1 MRMEDYYSS
10 FSKVMDLWDVTM
22 RMEDYYSSFSKVMDL
37 WDVTMRMEDYYL
49 SFSKV
54 IDFVGCYYED
64 GGLLFLIFTI

>member
-1 MRMEDYYSS
+1 
-10 FSKVMDLWDVTM
+10 M